1 MVDLSENNFSAM
13 AESPG
18 GLNPCNYLTGAW
30 KRNLEWRQFGGN
42 FKRLR
47 GTNAIVVI
55 EEYISSV
62 QQNGTRYLKWSF
74 GRGLKPTELRFGY
87 VMKFNTADGDK
98 KTSSDTTAIE
108 WQYCG
113 HLCNG
118 VFQQNTKVY
127 VLNFHLKTSTVVI
140 TYRILNK
147 NSMAVC
153 IVEVDGRHTPTVQMG
168 NMYRLDAK
176 MYSHLAREGDEGN
189 PSQP

>member
-1 MVDLSENNFSAM
+1 M
-13 AESPG
+13 AAAQPRPASNG
-18 GLNPCNYLTGAW
+18 QHLDPCDYLTGCW

-62 QQNGTRYLKWSF
+62 KEDGTRYLKWSF
-74 GRGLKPTELRFGY
+74 GRGLKPVDLRFGY
-87 VMKFNTADGDK
+87 VMKFNAGLENSDDENKKAD
-98 KTSSDTTAIE
+98 STAIE

-113 HLCNG
+113 HLCSG

-140 TYRILNK
+140 TYRILDKNK
-147 NSMAVC
+147 MAVC

-168 NMYRLDAK
+168 NMYRLDPN
-176 MYSHLAREGDEGN
+176 MYSTKKSDD
-189 PSQP
+189 S

>member
-1 MVDLSENNFSAM
+1 MSHARSVD
-13 AESPG
+13 
-18 GLNPCNYLTGAW
+18 PCEYLTGAW

-62 QQNGTRYLKWSF
+62 KEDGTRYLKWSF
-74 GRGLKPTELRFGY
+74 GRGLKPSDLRFGY
-87 VMKFNTADGDK
+87 VMKFNTGDAESK
-98 KTSSDTTAIE
+98 KSESTAIE

-113 HLCNG
+113 HRCSG
-118 VFQQNTKVY
+118 VFQQNTKVF

-140 TYRILNK
+140 TYRILDKNK
-147 NSMAVC
+147 MAVC

-168 NMYRLDAK
+168 NMYRLDTN
-176 MYSHLAREGDEGN
+176 MYTDAAHSGD
-189 PSQP
+189 

>member
-1 MVDLSENNFSAM
+1 MSAVD
-13 AESPG
+13 
-18 GLNPCNYLTGAW
+18 PCVYLTGGW

-62 QQNGTRYLKWSF
+62 EKKGERYLKWSF
-74 GRGLKPTELRFGY
+74 GRGLNESDLRFGY
-87 VMKFNTADGDK
+87 VMKFEEGLDENKSA
-98 KTSSDTTAIE
+98 SDSVSIE

-118 VFQQNTKVY
+118 VYHKSSKVY
-127 VLNFHLKTSTVVI
+127 VLNFFLKTSTVII
-140 TYRILNK
+140 TYKILNK
-147 NSMAVC
+147 NQMAVC

-168 NMYRLDAK
+168 NMYRLDSEEYAK
-176 MYSHLAREGDEGN
+176 SSTKAPSGGKARTGAKK
-189 PSQP
+189 

>member
-87 VMKFNTADGDK
+87 VMKVSFHGQFYSTDFFCF
-98 KTSSDTTAIE
+98 SS
-108 WQYCG
+108 
-113 HLCNG
+113 
-118 VFQQNTKVY
+118 
-127 VLNFHLKTSTVVI
+127 
-140 TYRILNK
+140 ILQMEIK
-147 NSMAVC
+147 
-153 IVEVDGRHTPTVQMG
+153 RLHPTQ
-168 NMYRLDAK
+168 L
-176 MYSHLAREGDEGN
+176 
-189 PSQP
+189 Q